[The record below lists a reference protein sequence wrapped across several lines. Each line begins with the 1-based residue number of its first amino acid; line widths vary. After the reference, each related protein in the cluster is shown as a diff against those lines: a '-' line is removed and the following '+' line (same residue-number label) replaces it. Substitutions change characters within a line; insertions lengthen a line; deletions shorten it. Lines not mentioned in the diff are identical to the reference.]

1 MKKNVL
7 FIVIVLVASILAS
20 SCKKEVS
27 NTTGWNYGDPNF
39 GGFENHPGY
48 EQETGPGL
56 VFIEGGSFAMGRVEQ
71 DVMYDW
77 NNIPRRVTVSSFYM
91 DETEIRNVDYNEYLY
106 WLSYVY
112 SSDYRFLYREALPD
126 TLVWRERLAFNEP
139 MVELYL
145 RHPAYEEYPV
155 VGVSWV
161 QASKYCDWR
170 TDRVNELILRSE
182 GIVDKYLAPQDQAK
196 HFNLDA
202 YLIYAENLDLPIDET
217 GKGPDGKVQNLY
229 VDPAVLKA
237 GRKGGRVNTGDDRR
251 WVRMEDGI
259 FLPRYRLPTEA
270 EWEFAALAHIGN
282 HYKERIY
289 ERRLYPWNGHY
300 IRNDSR
306 GVERGLMMAN
316 SMRGRGD
323 NMGVAGALNDKAD
336 ISAPVRSYWPNE
348 YGLYC
353 MAGNVNEW
361 VMDVYR
367 DLTFEDMAEFRP
379 FRGNVYTDYQV
390 IIDPRSGDVELT
402 PEAENYFDYSGK
414 ILRKP
419 VRDEACFSRENYT
432 TADNRNYLDGDLESL
447 IPQMGTSEDYWTKDE
462 RFQETVSNQTKVYD
476 PVSEELTAENVG
488 LIYPGA
494 TLMSGGNEVLLPNGI
509 KVDLVNKTY
518 ILPTGHEKTADG
530 IIMMPDGSTVLPGGE
545 LQLADGSIIYPD
557 QFFRK
562 RTKDM
567 YQEGEWGEF
576 GEWGYG
582 QFDPRNPK
590 INKGNS
596 NQLNKA
602 MSSLVSDRSRVFK
615 GGSWKD
621 RAYWMVPGTRRFLDE
636 KMGRADLGFRC
647 AMDRVGGPIQST
659 K

>member
-1 MKKNVL
+1 MKKNTL
-7 FIVIVLVASILAS
+7 FMLIVLTGVILVS
-20 SCKKEVS
+20 SCKREVS
-27 NTTGWNYGDPNF
+27 NTTGLNYGYPNF
-39 GGFENHPGY
+39 GGFQNHPGY

-91 DETEIRNVDYNEYLY
+91 DETEIRNIDYNEYLY

-112 SSDYRFLYREALPD
+112 ASDYRFLYRQALPD
-126 TLVWRERLAFNEP
+126 TLVWRQRLAYNEP

-161 QASKYCDWR
+161 QATKYCEWR
-170 TDRVNELILRSE
+170 TDRVNEIILVRE
-182 GIVDKYLAPQDQAK
+182 GVIDRYIAPQDQAK
-196 HFNLDA
+196 QFNLDA
-202 YLIYAENLDLPIDET
+202 YLIYAENLDLSIDET

-237 GRKGGRVNTGDDRR
+237 GRKGGNVNTGEDRR

-306 GVERGLMMAN
+306 GEERGLMMAN

-336 ISAPVRSYWPNE
+336 IAAPVRSYWPNE

-367 DLTFEDMAEFRP
+367 DLTFEDMEEFRP
-379 FRGNVYTDYQV
+379 FRGNVYTDYQL
-390 IIDPRSGDVELT
+390 IIDPRTGDVELT

-414 ILRKP
+414 ILKKP

-432 TADNRNYLDGDLESL
+432 TSDNRNFLDGDLESL
-447 IPQMGTSEDYWTKDE
+447 IPRGPAEDYWVKDDKFVTE
-462 RFQETVSNQTKVYD
+462 SNATRIND
-476 PVSEELTAENVG
+476 PVDPGITAQNVG
-488 LIYPGA
+488 EIYPGA
-494 TLMSGGNEVLLPNGI
+494 TLLSGGNEILLPNGI
-509 KVDLVNKTY
+509 KVDLQNMTY
-518 ILPTGHEKTADG
+518 ILPTGHEKTANG
-530 IIMMPDGSTVLPGGE
+530 TIMMPDGSVVMPDGA

-557 QFFRK
+557 QFFK
-562 RTKDM
+562 NRTSDM
-567 YQEGEWGEF
+567 YKSGEWGDF
-576 GEWGYG
+576 GEWGSG
-582 QFDPRNPK
+582 QYNQANPK
-590 INKGNS
+590 TNKGNGAR
-596 NQLNKA
+596 NEK
-602 MSSLVSDRSRVFK
+602 MSSLVTDRARVFK

-636 KMGRADLGFRC
+636 KMARADLGFRC
-647 AMDRVGGPIQST
+647 AMDRVGST
-659 K
+659 VLPK

>member
-1 MKKNVL
+1 MG
-7 FIVIVLVASILAS
+7 VILVS

-27 NTTGWNYGDPNF
+27 NTTGWNYNDPNF
-39 GGFENHPGY
+39 GGFQNHPGY

-71 DVMYDW
+71 DVLYDW
-77 NNIPRRVTVSSFYM
+77 NNMPRRVTVSSFYM
-91 DETEIRNVDYNEYLY
+91 DETEVRNLDYLEYLY

-112 SSDYRFLYREALPD
+112 SSDYRFLYRQALPD
-126 TLVWRERLAFNEP
+126 TLVWRERLSYNEP

-161 QASKYCDWR
+161 QATKYCEWR
-170 TDRVNELILRSE
+170 TDRVNEVILLRE
-182 GIVDKYLAPQDQAK
+182 GIIDKYIAPQDQAK
-196 HFNLDA
+196 QFNLEA
-202 YLIYAENLDLPIDET
+202 YLIYAENLDLSIDET

-229 VDPAVLKA
+229 VDPATLKA
-237 GRKGGRVNTGDDRR
+237 GKKGGNVNTGEDRR

-282 HYKERIY
+282 QYKERIY

-306 GVERGLMMAN
+306 GEERGLMMAN

-336 ISAPVRSYWPNE
+336 ISGPVRSYWPNE

-367 DLTFEDMAEFRP
+367 DLTFEDMEEFRP
-379 FRGNVYTDYQV
+379 FRGNAYTDYQL

-419 VRDEACFSRENYT
+419 VRDESCFSRENYT
-432 TADNRNYLDGDLESL
+432 TSDNKNYLDGDLESL
-447 IPQMGTSEDYWTKDE
+447 IPNGNAENYWNKTEQFATSSTEIRVK
-462 RFQETVSNQTKVYD
+462 D
-476 PVSEELTAENVG
+476 PVDSLITIDNVG
-488 LIYPGA
+488 DIYPGA
-494 TLMSGGNEVLLPNGI
+494 TLMSGGNEILLPNGI
-509 KVDLVNKTY
+509 KVDLQNMTY
-518 ILPTGHEKTADG
+518 VLPTGHEKNADG
-530 IIMMPDGSTVLPGGE
+530 NIVMPDGSMVLPGGK

-557 QFFRK
+557 QFFK
-562 RTKDM
+562 KKTKEM
-567 YQEGEWGEF
+567 YKEGNWGEYGEWGA
-576 GEWGYG
+576 GDYN
-582 QFDPRNPK
+582 PSNPK
-590 INKGNS
+590 LNKGDGTT
-596 NQLNKA
+596 NQTI
-602 MSSLVSDRSRVFK
+602 STLVTDRSRVFK

-636 KMGRADLGFRC
+636 KMARSDLGFRC
-647 AMDRVGGPIQST
+647 AMDRVGSPMLP

>member
-1 MKKNVL
+1 MKKNTLFVL
-7 FIVIVLVASILAS
+7 IILVGVVLIS
-20 SCKKEVS
+20 SCKKETS
-27 NTTGWNYGDPNF
+27 STTGWNYNDPNF
-39 GGFENHPGY
+39 GGFQNHPGY

-56 VFIEGGSFAMGRVEQ
+56 VFVEGGSFAMGRVEQ

-91 DETEIRNVDYNEYLY
+91 DETEVRNIDYNEYLY

-145 RHPAYEEYPV
+145 RHPAYEQYPV

-161 QASKYCDWR
+161 KATKYCEWR
-170 TDRVNELILRSE
+170 TDRVNELILLRE
-182 GIVDKYLAPQDQAK
+182 GVIDKYVAPQDQAK
-196 HFNLDA
+196 QFNTDA
-202 YLIYAENLDLPIDET
+202 YLVYAENLDLSIDET

-229 VDPAVLKA
+229 VDPATLKA
-237 GRKGGRVNTGDDRR
+237 GRKGGNVNTGEDRR
-251 WVRMEDGI
+251 WVKMEDGI

-282 HYKERIY
+282 HYRERIY

-300 IRNDSR
+300 IRNDVR
-306 GVERGLMMAN
+306 GEERGMMMAN

-323 NMGVAGALNDKAD
+323 NMGVSGALNDKAD
-336 ISAPVRSYWPNE
+336 ISAPVKSYWPNE

-367 DLTFEDMAEFRP
+367 DLTFEDMDEFRP
-379 FRGNVYTDYQV
+379 FRGNVYTDYEV
-390 IIDPRSGDVELT
+390 ITDPRSGDIELT

-419 VRDEACFSRENYT
+419 VRDEECYSRENYT
-432 TADNRNYLDGDLESL
+432 TSDNRNYLDGDLESL
-447 IPQMGTSEDYWTKDE
+447 IPNGNAEEYWVKGD
-462 RFQETVSNQTKVYD
+462 RFQVESDAIKVND
-476 PVSEELTAENVG
+476 PIDGALTPENVG
-488 LIYPGA
+488 DIYPGA
-494 TLMSGGNEVLLPNGI
+494 TLMSGGNEILLPNGV
-509 KVDLVNKTY
+509 KVDLQNMTY
-518 ILPTGHEKTADG
+518 ILPTGHEKTSDG
-530 IIMMPDGSTVLPGGE
+530 NIMMPDGSMILEGGK

-557 QFFRK
+557 QFFTRK
-562 RTKDM
+562 TPEM
-567 YQEGEWGEF
+567 YKEGNWGEYGEWGF
-576 GEWGYG
+576 G
-582 QFDPRNPK
+582 QFNPANPK
-590 INKGNS
+590 INKGDGATG
-596 NQLNKA
+596 NQ
-602 MSSLVSDRSRVFK
+602 MTSLVSDRSRVFK

-636 KMGRADLGFRC
+636 KLARADLGFRC
-647 AMDRVGGPIQST
+647 AMDRVGSPT
-659 K
+659 LPKK

>member
-1 MKKNVL
+1 MKKNTL
-7 FIVIVLVASILAS
+7 FMLIVLAGIILVS
-20 SCKKEVS
+20 SCKREVS
-27 NTTGWNYGDPNF
+27 STTGWNYGDPNF
-39 GGFENHPGY
+39 GGFQNHPGY

-56 VFIEGGSFAMGRVEQ
+56 VFIEGGSFSMGRVEQ

-91 DETEIRNVDYNEYLY
+91 DETEIRNIDYNEYLY

-112 SSDYRFLYREALPD
+112 ASDYRFLYRQALPD
-126 TLVWRERLAFNEP
+126 TLVWRQRLAYNEP

-161 QASKYCDWR
+161 QATKYCEWR
-170 TDRVNELILRSE
+170 TDRVNELILVRE
-182 GIVDKYLAPQDQAK
+182 GVIDRYVAPQDQAK
-196 HFNLDA
+196 QFNLDA
-202 YLIYAENLDLPIDET
+202 YLIYAENLDLSIDET

-237 GRKGGRVNTGDDRR
+237 GRKGGNVANTGADRR

-259 FLPRYRLPTEA
+259 FLPRYRLLTEA

-306 GVERGLMMAN
+306 GEERGLMMAN

-336 ISAPVRSYWPNE
+336 IAAPVRSYWPNE

-367 DLTFEDMAEFRP
+367 DLTYEDMEEFRP
-379 FRGNVYTDYQV
+379 FRGNVYTDYQL
-390 IIDPRSGDVELT
+390 IIDPRTGDVELT

-414 ILRKP
+414 ILKKP
-419 VRDEACFSRENYT
+419 VRDESCFSRENYT

-447 IPQMGTSEDYWTKDE
+447 IARGPAEDYWVKDE
-462 RFQETVSNQTKVYD
+462 RFETESNATKVND
-476 PVSEELTAENVG
+476 PIDPSVTAQNVAE
-488 LIYPGA
+488 IYPGS
-494 TLMSGGNEVLLPNGI
+494 TLLSGGNEILLPNGI
-509 KVDLVNKTY
+509 KVDLQNMTY
-518 ILPTGHEKTADG
+518 ILPTGHEKTANG
-530 IIMMPDGSTVLPGGE
+530 TIMMPDGSVIMPDGS

-557 QFFRK
+557 LFFK
-562 RTKDM
+562 NRTPDM
-567 YQEGEWGEF
+567 YKSGEWGEY
-576 GEWGYG
+576 GEWGSG
-582 QFDPRNPK
+582 QYSPANPK
-590 INKGNS
+590 INKGNGQR
-596 NQLNKA
+596 NEK
-602 MSSLVSDRSRVFK
+602 MSSLVTDRARVFK

-636 KMGRADLGFRC
+636 KMARADIGFRC
-647 AMDRVGGPIQST
+647 AMDRVGST
-659 K
+659 VLPE

>member
-1 MKKNVL
+1 MKKNTL
-7 FIVIVLVASILAS
+7 FILIVLAGAAILVS

-27 NTTGWNYGDPNF
+27 STTGWNYNDPNF
-39 GGFENHPGY
+39 GGFQNHPGY

-91 DETEIRNVDYNEYLY
+91 DETEVRNLDYREYLY

-126 TLVWRERLAFNEP
+126 TLVWRERLAYNEP

-145 RHPAYEEYPV
+145 RHPAYEQYPV

-161 QASKYCDWR
+161 QATKYCEWR
-170 TDRVNELILRSE
+170 TDRVNELILLRE
-182 GIVDKYLAPQDQAK
+182 GIIDKYIAPQDQAK
-196 HFNLDA
+196 HFNTDA
-202 YLIYAENLDLPIDET
+202 YLIYAENLDLAVDET

-229 VDPAVLKA
+229 VDPATLQA
-237 GRKGGRVNTGDDRR
+237 GRKGGAVNTGEDRR

-282 HYKERIY
+282 HYRERIY

-306 GVERGLMMAN
+306 GEERGLMMAN

-336 ISAPVRSYWPNE
+336 IAAPVKSYWPNE

-367 DLTFEDMAEFRP
+367 DLTFEDMEEFRP
-379 FRGNVYTDYQV
+379 FRGNIYTDYEV
-390 IIDPRSGDVELT
+390 IIDPRSGDIELT

-419 VRDEACFSRENYT
+419 VRDEECYSREKYT
-432 TADNRNYLDGDLESL
+432 TSDNRNYLDGDLESL
-447 IPQMGTSEDYWTKDE
+447 IPNGNAEEYWVKGDRYEFESDE
-462 RFQETVSNQTKVYD
+462 IKVND
-476 PVSEELTAENVG
+476 PVAEGLTAENVG
-488 LIYPGA
+488 DIYPGA
-494 TLMSGGNEVLLPNGI
+494 TLMSGGNEILLPNGI
-509 KVDLVNKTY
+509 KVDLQNMTY

-530 IIMMPDGSTVLPGGE
+530 NILMPDGSMVLPDGK

-557 QFFRK
+557 QFFK
-562 RTKDM
+562 KSTPGM
-567 YQEGEWGEF
+567 YQEGNWGEY
-576 GEWGYG
+576 GEWGFG
-582 QFDPRNPK
+582 QFDPSNPK
-590 INKGNS
+590 INKGDGITGE
-596 NQLNKA
+596 Q
-602 MSSLVSDRSRVFK
+602 MTTLVSDRSRVFK

-636 KMGRADLGFRC
+636 KLARADLGFRC
-647 AMDRVGGPIQST
+647 AMDRVGSPIIED
-659 K
+659 

>member
-1 MKKNVL
+1 MKKNTLFVL
-7 FIVIVLVASILAS
+7 IVLAGAILVS

-27 NTTGWNYGDPNF
+27 STTGWNYNDPNF
-39 GGFENHPGY
+39 GGFQNHPGY

-77 NNIPRRVTVSSFYM
+77 NNLPRRVTVSSFYM
-91 DETEIRNVDYNEYLY
+91 DETEVRNLDYREYLY

-126 TLVWRERLAFNEP
+126 TLVWRERLAYNEP

-145 RHPAYEEYPV
+145 RHPAYEQYPV

-161 QASKYCDWR
+161 QATKYCEWR
-170 TDRVNELILRSE
+170 TDRVNELILLRE
-182 GIVDKYLAPQDQAK
+182 GIIDKYVAPQDQAK
-196 HFNLDA
+196 QFNTDA
-202 YLIYAENLDLPIDET
+202 YLIYAENLDLSIDET

-229 VDPAVLKA
+229 VDPATLKA
-237 GRKGGRVNTGDDRR
+237 GRKGGNVNTGEDRR

-282 HYKERIY
+282 HYRERIY

-306 GVERGLMMAN
+306 GEERGLMMAN

-336 ISAPVRSYWPNE
+336 IAGPVKSYWPNE

-367 DLTFEDMAEFRP
+367 DLTFEDMEEFRP
-379 FRGNVYTDYQV
+379 FRGNVYTDYEL

-419 VRDEACFSRENYT
+419 VRDEECYSRENYT
-432 TADNRNYLDGDLESL
+432 TSDNRNFLDGDLESL
-447 IPQMGTSEDYWTKDE
+447 IPNGNAEEYWVKGD
-462 RFQETVSNQTKVYD
+462 RFQVESDAIKIND
-476 PVSEELTAENVG
+476 PIDGALTPENVG
-488 LIYPGA
+488 DIYPGA
-494 TLMSGGNEVLLPNGI
+494 TLMSGGNEVLLPNGV
-509 KVDLVNKTY
+509 KVDLQNMTY
-518 ILPTGHEKTADG
+518 ILPTGHEKNADG
-530 IIMMPDGSTVLPGGE
+530 NIMMPDGSMILEGGK

-557 QFFRK
+557 QFFTRK
-562 RTKDM
+562 TPQM
-567 YQEGEWGEF
+567 YKEGNWVEYGEWGF
-576 GEWGYG
+576 G
-582 QFDPRNPK
+582 QFDPSNPK
-590 INKGNS
+590 LNKGDGS
-596 NQLNKA
+596 TGNQ
-602 MSSLVSDRSRVFK
+602 MTTLVSDRSRVFK

-636 KMGRADLGFRC
+636 KLARADLGFRC
-647 AMDRVGGPIQST
+647 AMDRVGSPSLPE
-659 K
+659 

>member
-1 MKKNVL
+1 MKTNTL
-7 FIVIVLVASILAS
+7 FILIILATSILVS

-27 NTTGWNYGDPNF
+27 NTTGWNYRDPNF

-71 DVMYDW
+71 DVMFDW

-91 DETEIRNVDYNEYLY
+91 DETEIRNLDYREYLY

-112 SSDYRFLYREALPD
+112 ESDYRFLYREALPD
-126 TLVWRERLAFNEP
+126 TLVWRERLAYNEP

-155 VGVSWV
+155 VGVSWQ

-170 TDRVNELILRSE
+170 TDRVNELILRRE
-182 GIVDKYLAPQDQAK
+182 GIIDKYLAPQDQAK

-202 YLIYAENLDLPIDET
+202 YLIYAENLDLSIDET
-217 GKGPDGKVQNLY
+217 GRGPDGKVQNLY

-237 GRKGGRVNTGDDRR
+237 GKKGGKVNTGDDRR
-251 WVRMEDGI
+251 WVRMDDGI

-300 IRNDSR
+300 IRNDTR

-336 ISAPVRSYWPNE
+336 ITAPVRSYWPNE

-367 DLTFEDMAEFRP
+367 DLTFEDMEEFRP
-379 FRGNVYTDYQV
+379 FRGNLYTDYQLL
-390 IIDPRSGDVELT
+390 IDPRSGDIELT
-402 PEAENYFDYSGK
+402 PEAENYFDYTGK

-432 TADNRNYLDGDLESL
+432 TADNKNYLDGDLESL

-462 RFQETVSNQTKVYD
+462 RFQDIVSNETKIHD
-476 PVSEELTAENVG
+476 PVSEELTKENVG
-488 LIYPGA
+488 QIYPGA

-518 ILPTGHEKTADG
+518 ILPTGHEKTGDG
-530 IIMMPDGSTVLPGGE
+530 TIMMPDGSTILPDGQ

-567 YQEGEWGEF
+567 YQEGEWGEY

-582 QFDPRNPK
+582 QFDPANPK

-596 NQLNKA
+596 PQLNKA

-621 RAYWMVPGTRRFLDE
+621 RAYWLVPGTRRFLDE

-647 AMDRVGGPIQST
+647 AMDRVGSPIQS
-659 K
+659 KK

>member
-1 MKKNVL
+1 MKKNTLFVL
-7 FIVIVLVASILAS
+7 IVLAGAVLVS

-27 NTTGWNYGDPNF
+27 STTGWNYNDPNF
-39 GGFENHPGY
+39 GGFQNHPGY

-56 VFIEGGSFAMGRVEQ
+56 VFIEGGSFSMGRVEQ

-91 DETEIRNVDYNEYLY
+91 DETEVRNIDYNEYLY

-126 TLVWRERLAFNEP
+126 TLVWRERMAFNEP

-145 RHPAYEEYPV
+145 RHPAYEQYPV

-161 QASKYCDWR
+161 QATKYCEWR
-170 TDRVNELILRSE
+170 TDRVNELILLRE
-182 GIVDKYLAPQDQAK
+182 GIIDKYIAPQDQAK
-196 HFNLDA
+196 HFNTDA
-202 YLIYAENLDLPIDET
+202 YMIYAENLDLAVDET
-217 GKGPDGKVQNLY
+217 GEGPDGKVQNLY
-229 VDPAVLKA
+229 VDPATLKA
-237 GRKGGRVNTGDDRR
+237 GRKGNNVNTGEDRR
-251 WVRMEDGI
+251 WVNMSDGI

-306 GVERGLMMAN
+306 GEERGLMMAN

-323 NMGVAGALNDKAD
+323 NMGVSGALNDKAD
-336 ISAPVRSYWPNE
+336 ISAPVKSYWPNE

-367 DLTFEDMAEFRP
+367 DLTFEDMEEFRP
-379 FRGNVYTDYQV
+379 FRGNVYTDYEV

-419 VRDEACFSRENYT
+419 VRDEECYSRENYT

-447 IPQMGTSEDYWTKDE
+447 IPNGNSEEYWVKGDRYQTE
-462 RFQETVSNQTKVYD
+462 SNEITVDN
-476 PVSEELTAENVG
+476 PVSPELTAENVG
-488 LIYPGA
+488 NIYPGA
-494 TLMSGGNEVLLPNGI
+494 TLMSGGSEILLPNGV
-509 KVDLVNKTY
+509 KVDLQNMTY
-518 ILPTGHEKTADG
+518 ILPSGHEKTAEG
-530 IIMMPDGSTVLPGGE
+530 NILLPDGSMVLAGGK

-557 QFFRK
+557 QFFIK
-562 RTKDM
+562 NTKTM
-567 YQEGEWGEF
+567 YQEGNWGEF
-576 GEWGYG
+576 GEWGFG
-582 QFDPRNPK
+582 QFDASNPK
-590 INKGNS
+590 LNKGDGAAGK
-596 NQLNKA
+596 Q
-602 MSSLVSDRSRVFK
+602 MTTLVSDRSRVFK

-636 KMGRADLGFRC
+636 KLARADLGFRC
-647 AMDRVGGPIQST
+647 AMDRVGSPT
-659 K
+659 LPE

>member
-1 MKKNVL
+1 MKKNTLFVL
-7 FIVIVLVASILAS
+7 IILVSAVLVS

-27 NTTGWNYGDPNF
+27 STTGWNYNDPNF
-39 GGFENHPGY
+39 GGFQNHPGY

-56 VFIEGGSFAMGRVEQ
+56 VFIQGGSFAMGRVEQ

-77 NNIPRRVTVSSFYM
+77 NNMPRRVTVSSFYM
-91 DETEIRNVDYNEYLY
+91 DETEVRNIDYNEYLY

-112 SSDYRFLYREALPD
+112 ASDYRFLYREALPD

-145 RHPAYEEYPV
+145 RHPAYEQYPV

-161 QASKYCDWR
+161 QATKYCEWR
-170 TDRVNELILRSE
+170 TDRVNELILLRE
-182 GIVDKYLAPQDQAK
+182 GIIDKYVAPQDQAK
-196 HFNLDA
+196 QFNTDA
-202 YLIYAENLDLPIDET
+202 YLIYAENLDLSIDET
-217 GKGPDGKVQNLY
+217 GKGPDGKVHNLY
-229 VDPAVLKA
+229 VDPATLKA
-237 GRKGGRVNTGDDRR
+237 GRKGGNVNTGEDRR
-251 WVRMEDGI
+251 WVRSEDGI

-306 GVERGLMMAN
+306 GEERGMMMAN

-336 ISAPVRSYWPNE
+336 ISGPVKSYWPNE

-367 DLTFEDMAEFRP
+367 DLTFEDMNEFRP
-379 FRGNVYTDYQV
+379 FRGNIYTDYQV
-390 IIDPRSGDVELT
+390 ITDPRSGDIELT

-419 VRDEACFSRENYT
+419 VRDEACYSRENYT
-432 TADNRNYLDGDLESL
+432 TSDNRNYLDGDLESL
-447 IPQMGTSEDYWTKDE
+447 IPNGNAEEYWVKGDRYQVE
-462 RFQETVSNQTKVYD
+462 SDAIKVND
-476 PVSEELTAENVG
+476 PIAEGLTAENVG
-488 LIYPGA
+488 DIYPGA
-494 TLMSGGNEVLLPNGI
+494 TLMSGGNEILLPNGV
-509 KVDLVNKTY
+509 KVDLQNMTY
-518 ILPTGHEKTADG
+518 ILPTGHEKSTDG
-530 IIMMPDGSTVLPGGE
+530 NIMMPDGSMILEGGK

-557 QFFRK
+557 QFFTRK
-562 RTKDM
+562 TPDM
-567 YQEGEWGEF
+567 YKDGNWGDYGEWGF
-576 GEWGYG
+576 GQYNAS
-582 QFDPRNPK
+582 NPK
-590 INKGNS
+590 INKGDGAGG
-596 NQLNKA
+596 NQ

-636 KMGRADLGFRC
+636 KLARADLGFRC
-647 AMDRVGGPIQST
+647 AMDRVGSPT
-659 K
+659 LPK

>member
-1 MKKNVL
+1 MKKNTLFVL
-7 FIVIVLVASILAS
+7 IVLAGSILVS

-27 NTTGWNYGDPNF
+27 STTGWNYNDPNF
-39 GGFENHPGY
+39 GGFQNHPGF

-56 VFIEGGSFAMGRVEQ
+56 VFIEGGSFSMGRVEQ

-91 DETEIRNVDYNEYLY
+91 DETEVRNIDYNEYLY

-126 TLVWRERLAFNEP
+126 TLVWRERLAYNEP

-145 RHPAYEEYPV
+145 RHPAYEQYPV

-161 QASKYCDWR
+161 QATKYCEWR
-170 TDRVNELILRSE
+170 TDRVNELILLRE
-182 GIVDKYLAPQDQAK
+182 GIIDKYIAPQDQAK
-196 HFNLDA
+196 QFNTDA
-202 YLIYAENLDLPIDET
+202 YLIYAENLDLSIDET

-229 VDPAVLKA
+229 VDPATLKA
-237 GRKGGRVNTGDDRR
+237 GRKGGNVNTGEDRR
-251 WVRMEDGI
+251 WVKMEDGY

-306 GVERGLMMAN
+306 GEERGLMMAN

-323 NMGVAGALNDKAD
+323 AMGVSGALNDKAD
-336 ISAPVRSYWPNE
+336 ISAPVKSYWPNE

-367 DLTFEDMAEFRP
+367 DLTFEDMQEFRP
-379 FRGNVYTDYQV
+379 FRGNVYTDYEI

-419 VRDEACFSRENYT
+419 VRDEECYSRENYT
-432 TADNRNYLDGDLESL
+432 TSDNRNYLDGDLESL
-447 IPQMGTSEDYWTKDE
+447 IPTGNAEEYWVKGDRYQTE
-462 RFQETVSNQTKVYD
+462 SNEIRVND
-476 PVSEELTAENVG
+476 PVNSELTAENVG
-488 LIYPGA
+488 SIYPGA
-494 TLMSGGNEVLLPNGI
+494 TLMSGGNEILLPNGI
-509 KVDLVNKTY
+509 KVDLQNMTY
-518 ILPTGHEKTADG
+518 ILPTGHEKSADG
-530 IIMMPDGSTVLPGGE
+530 NILMPDGSMVLAGGK

-557 QFFRK
+557 QFFVK
-562 RTKDM
+562 NTKSM
-567 YQEGEWGEF
+567 YQEGNWGEY
-576 GEWGYG
+576 GEWGFG
-582 QFDPRNPK
+582 QFDESNPK
-590 INKGNS
+590 LNKGDGATGK
-596 NQLNKA
+596 Q
-602 MSSLVSDRSRVFK
+602 MTTLVSDRSRVFK

-636 KMGRADLGFRC
+636 KLARADLGFRC
-647 AMDRVGGPIQST
+647 AMDRVGSPT
-659 K
+659 LAE

>member
-1 MKKNVL
+1 MKKNTLFVL
-7 FIVIVLVASILAS
+7 IVLAGAVLVS
-20 SCKKEVS
+20 SCKREVS
-27 NTTGWNYGDPNF
+27 STTGWNYNDPNF
-39 GGFENHPGY
+39 GGFQNHPEY

-56 VFIEGGSFAMGRVEQ
+56 VFIEGGSFSMGRVEQ

-91 DETEIRNVDYNEYLY
+91 DETEVRNIDYREYLY

-112 SSDYRFLYREALPD
+112 ASDYRFLYREALPD
-126 TLVWRERLAFNEP
+126 TLVWRERLAYNEP

-145 RHPAYEEYPV
+145 RHPAYEQYPV

-161 QASKYCDWR
+161 QATKYCEWR
-170 TDRVNELILRSE
+170 TDRVNELILLSH
-182 GIVDKYLAPQDQAK
+182 GVIDKYIAPQDQAK
-196 HFNLDA
+196 QFNTDA
-202 YLIYAENLDLPIDET
+202 YLIYAENLDLAVDET
-217 GKGPDGKVQNLY
+217 GKGPDGKVSNLY
-229 VDPAVLKA
+229 IDPATLKA
-237 GRKGGRVNTGDDRR
+237 GRKGGNVNTGEDRR

-300 IRNDSR
+300 IRNDTR
-306 GVERGLMMAN
+306 GEERGLMMAN

-336 ISAPVRSYWPNE
+336 ISGPVKSYWPNE

-379 FRGNVYTDYQV
+379 FRGNIYTDYEL
-390 IIDPRSGDVELT
+390 IIDPRSGDIELT

-419 VRDEACFSRENYT
+419 IRDEECFSRENYT
-432 TADNRNYLDGDLESL
+432 TADNKNFLDGDLESL
-447 IPQMGTSEDYWTKDE
+447 IPTG
-462 RFQETVSNQTKVYD
+462 N
-476 PVSEELTAENVG
+476 SEEYWVKEDRYQVESDEIKVNDPIDQALTADNVG
-488 LIYPGA
+488 DIYPGA
-494 TLMSGGNEVLLPNGI
+494 TLMSGGNEILLPNGI
-509 KVDLVNKTY
+509 KVDLQNMTY
-518 ILPTGHEKTADG
+518 ILPTGHEKTSDG
-530 IIMMPDGSTVLPGGE
+530 NILMPDGSMVLPGGK

-557 QFFRK
+557 QFFTRQ
-562 RTKDM
+562 TPEM
-567 YQEGEWGEF
+567 YKEGNWGDYGEWGF
-576 GEWGYG
+576 G
-582 QFDPRNPK
+582 QFDPSNPK
-590 INKGNS
+590 INKGDGIGGK
-596 NQLNKA
+596 Q
-602 MSSLVSDRSRVFK
+602 MTTLVSDRSRVFK

-636 KMGRADLGFRC
+636 KLARADLGFRC
-647 AMDRVGGPIQST
+647 AMDRVGSPMIA

>member
-1 MKKNVL
+1 MKKNTLFVL
-7 FIVIVLVASILAS
+7 IVLAGAILVS

-27 NTTGWNYGDPNF
+27 STTGWNYNDPNF

-56 VFIEGGSFAMGRVEQ
+56 VFIEGGSFSMGRVEQ

-91 DETEIRNVDYNEYLY
+91 DETEVRNIDYNEYLY

-126 TLVWRERLAFNEP
+126 TLVWRERLSYNEP

-145 RHPAYEEYPV
+145 RHPAYEQYPV

-161 QASKYCDWR
+161 QATKYCEWR
-170 TDRVNELILRSE
+170 TDRVNELILLRE
-182 GIVDKYLAPQDQAK
+182 GIIDKYIAPQDQAK
-196 HFNLDA
+196 HFNTDA
-202 YLIYAENLDLPIDET
+202 YLIYAENLDLAVDET
-217 GKGPDGKVQNLY
+217 GNGPDGKVQNLY
-229 VDPAVLKA
+229 VDPATLKA
-237 GRKGGRVNTGDDRR
+237 GRKGGNVNTGEDRR
-251 WVRMEDGI
+251 WVNMRDGI

-282 HYKERIY
+282 HYRERIY

-306 GVERGLMMAN
+306 GEERGLMMAN

-336 ISAPVRSYWPNE
+336 ISAPVKSYWPNE

-367 DLTFEDMAEFRP
+367 DLTFEDMEEFRP
-379 FRGNVYTDYQV
+379 FRGNVYTDYEV
-390 IIDPRSGDVELT
+390 IIDPRSGDIELT

-419 VRDEACFSRENYT
+419 VRDEECYSRENYT
-432 TADNRNYLDGDLESL
+432 TSDNRNYLDGDLESL
-447 IPQMGTSEDYWTKDE
+447 IPNGNAEGYWVKGD
-462 RFQETVSNQTKVYD
+462 RFQTESNEIKVND
-476 PVSEELTAENVG
+476 PIDASLTAENVG
-488 LIYPGA
+488 DIYPGA
-494 TLMSGGNEVLLPNGI
+494 TLMSGGNEILLPNGI
-509 KVDLVNKTY
+509 KVDLQNMTY
-518 ILPTGHEKTADG
+518 ILPTGHEKSADG
-530 IIMMPDGSTVLPGGE
+530 NILMPDGSMILPGGK

-557 QFFRK
+557 QFFVNN
-562 RTKDM
+562 TPDM
-567 YQEGEWGEF
+567 YKEGNWGDYGEWGF
-576 GEWGYG
+576 G
-582 QFDPRNPK
+582 QFDPANPK
-590 INKGNS
+590 VNKGDGANG
-596 NQLNKA
+596 KE

-621 RAYWMVPGTRRFLDE
+621 RAYWMVPGTRRYLDE
-636 KMGRADLGFRC
+636 KLARSDLGFRC
-647 AMDRVGGPIQST
+647 AMDRVGSPVQSQ
-659 K
+659 

>member
-1 MKKNVL
+1 MKTNTL
-7 FIVIVLVASILAS
+7 FILIILATSILVS

-27 NTTGWNYGDPNF
+27 NTTGWNYRDPNF

-71 DVMYDW
+71 DVMFDW

-91 DETEIRNVDYNEYLY
+91 DETEIRNLDYREYLY

-112 SSDYRFLYREALPD
+112 ESDYRFLYREALPD
-126 TLVWRERLAFNEP
+126 TLVWRERLAYNEP

-155 VGVSWV
+155 VGVSWQ

-170 TDRVNELILRSE
+170 TDRVNELILRRE
-182 GIVDKYLAPQDQAK
+182 GIIDKYLAPQDQAK

-202 YLIYAENLDLPIDET
+202 YLIYAENLDLSIDET
-217 GKGPDGKVQNLY
+217 GRGPDGKVQNLY

-237 GRKGGRVNTGDDRR
+237 GKKGGKVNTGDDRR
-251 WVRMEDGI
+251 WVRKDDGI

-300 IRNDSR
+300 IRNDTR

-336 ISAPVRSYWPNE
+336 ITAPVRSYWPNE

-367 DLTFEDMAEFRP
+367 DLTFEDMEEFRP
-379 FRGNVYTDYQV
+379 FRGNLYTDYQLL
-390 IIDPRSGDVELT
+390 IDPRSGDIELT
-402 PEAENYFDYSGK
+402 PEAENYFDYTGK

-432 TADNRNYLDGDLESL
+432 TADNKNYLDGDLESL

-462 RFQETVSNQTKVYD
+462 RFQDIVSNETKIHD
-476 PVSEELTAENVG
+476 PVSEELTKENVG
-488 LIYPGA
+488 QIYPGA

-518 ILPTGHEKTADG
+518 ILPTGHEKTGDG
-530 IIMMPDGSTVLPGGE
+530 TIMMPDGSTILPDGQ

-567 YQEGEWGEF
+567 YQEGEWGEY

-582 QFDPRNPK
+582 QFDPANPK

-596 NQLNKA
+596 PQLNKA

-621 RAYWMVPGTRRFLDE
+621 RAYWMVPGTRRYLDE

-647 AMDRVGGPIQST
+647 AMDRVGGPMKS

>member
-1 MKKNVL
+1 MKKNTLFVL
-7 FIVIVLVASILAS
+7 TILAGIVLIS
-20 SCKKEVS
+20 SCKKETS
-27 NTTGWNYGDPNF
+27 STTGWNYNDPNF
-39 GGFENHPGY
+39 GGFQNHPGY

-56 VFIEGGSFAMGRVEQ
+56 VFVEGGSFAMGRVEQ

-91 DETEIRNVDYNEYLY
+91 DETEVRNIDYNEYLY

-145 RHPAYEEYPV
+145 RHPAYEQYPV

-161 QASKYCDWR
+161 QATKYCEWR
-170 TDRVNELILRSE
+170 TDRVNELILLRE
-182 GIVDKYLAPQDQAK
+182 GIIDKYVAPQDQAK
-196 HFNLDA
+196 QFNTDA
-202 YLIYAENLDLPIDET
+202 YLIYAENLDLSIDET
-217 GKGPDGKVQNLY
+217 GKGPDGKIQNLY
-229 VDPAVLKA
+229 VDPATLKA
-237 GRKGGRVNTGDDRR
+237 GRKGGNVNTGEDRR
-251 WVRMEDGI
+251 WVRMEDGY

-282 HYKERIY
+282 HYRERIY

-300 IRNDSR
+300 IRNDTR
-306 GVERGLMMAN
+306 GEERGMMMAN

-323 NMGVAGALNDKAD
+323 NMGVSGALNDKAD
-336 ISAPVRSYWPNE
+336 ISAPVKSYWPNE

-367 DLTFEDMAEFRP
+367 DLTFEDMNEFRP
-379 FRGNVYTDYQV
+379 FRGNVYTDYEV
-390 IIDPRSGDVELT
+390 ITDPRSGDIELT

-419 VRDEACFSRENYT
+419 VRDEECYSRENYT
-432 TADNRNYLDGDLESL
+432 TSDNRNYLDGDLESL
-447 IPQMGTSEDYWTKDE
+447 IPSGNAEEYWVKGD
-462 RFQETVSNQTKVYD
+462 RFQVESDAIRVND
-476 PVSEELTAENVG
+476 PIDGGLTPENVG
-488 LIYPGA
+488 DIYPGA
-494 TLMSGGNEVLLPNGI
+494 TLMSGGNEILLPNGV
-509 KVDLVNKTY
+509 KVDLQNMTY
-518 ILPTGHEKTADG
+518 ILPTGHEKTSEG
-530 IIMMPDGSTVLPGGE
+530 NIMMPDGSMILEGGQ

-557 QFFRK
+557 QFFTRK
-562 RTKDM
+562 TPEM
-567 YQEGEWGEF
+567 YKEGNWGEF
-576 GEWGYG
+576 GEWGFG
-582 QFDPRNPK
+582 QFDPSNPK
-590 INKGNS
+590 INKGDGAAG
-596 NQLNKA
+596 NQ
-602 MSSLVSDRSRVFK
+602 MTSLVSDRSRVFK

-636 KMGRADLGFRC
+636 KLARADLGFRC
-647 AMDRVGGPIQST
+647 AMDRVGSPT
-659 K
+659 LPK

>member
-1 MKKNVL
+1 MKKNTLFVL
-7 FIVIVLVASILAS
+7 IVLAGAILVS
-20 SCKKEVS
+20 SCKREVS
-27 NTTGWNYGDPNF
+27 STTGWNYNDPNF
-39 GGFENHPGY
+39 GGFQNHPEY

-56 VFIEGGSFAMGRVEQ
+56 VFIEGGSFSMGRVEQ

-91 DETEIRNVDYNEYLY
+91 DETEVRNIDYREYLY

-112 SSDYRFLYREALPD
+112 ASDYRFLYREALPD
-126 TLVWRERLAFNEP
+126 TLVWRERLAYNEP

-145 RHPAYEEYPV
+145 RHPAYEQYPV

-161 QASKYCDWR
+161 QATKYCEWR
-170 TDRVNELILRSE
+170 TDRVNELILLSH
-182 GIVDKYLAPQDQAK
+182 GIIDKYIAPQDQAK
-196 HFNLDA
+196 QFNTDA
-202 YLIYAENLDLPIDET
+202 YLIYAENLDLAVDET
-217 GKGPDGKVQNLY
+217 GKGPDGKLTNLY
-229 VDPAVLKA
+229 VDPATLKA
-237 GRKGGRVNTGDDRR
+237 GRKGGNVNTGEDRR

-300 IRNDSR
+300 IRNDTR
-306 GVERGLMMAN
+306 GEERGLMMAN

-336 ISAPVRSYWPNE
+336 ISGPVKSYWPNE

-379 FRGNVYTDYQV
+379 FRGNIYTDYEL
-390 IIDPRSGDVELT
+390 IIDPRSGDIELT

-419 VRDEACFSRENYT
+419 IRDEECFSRENYT
-432 TADNRNYLDGDLESL
+432 TADNKNFLDGDLESL
-447 IPQMGTSEDYWTKDE
+447 IPTG
-462 RFQETVSNQTKVYD
+462 N
-476 PVSEELTAENVG
+476 SEEYWVKEDRYQVESDEIKVNDPIDQALTADNVG
-488 LIYPGA
+488 DIYPGA
-494 TLMSGGNEVLLPNGI
+494 TLMSGGNEILLPNGI
-509 KVDLVNKTY
+509 KVDLQNMTY
-518 ILPTGHEKTADG
+518 ILPTGHEKTSDG
-530 IIMMPDGSTVLPGGE
+530 NILMPDGSMVLPGGK

-557 QFFRK
+557 QFF
-562 RTKDM
+562 TKQTPEM
-567 YQEGEWGEF
+567 YKEGNWGDYGEWGF
-576 GEWGYG
+576 G
-582 QFDPRNPK
+582 QFDQANPK
-590 INKGNS
+590 INKGDGTGG
-596 NQLNKA
+596 NQ
-602 MSSLVSDRSRVFK
+602 MTTLVSDRSRVFK

-636 KMGRADLGFRC
+636 KLARADLGFRC
-647 AMDRVGGPIQST
+647 AMDRVGSPMIA

>member
-1 MKKNVL
+1 MKTNTL
-7 FIVIVLVASILAS
+7 FILIILATSILVS

-27 NTTGWNYGDPNF
+27 NTTGWNYRDPNF

-71 DVMYDW
+71 DVMFDW

-91 DETEIRNVDYNEYLY
+91 DETEIRNLDYREYLY

-112 SSDYRFLYREALPD
+112 ESDYRFLYREALPD
-126 TLVWRERLAFNEP
+126 TLVWRERLAYNEP

-155 VGVSWV
+155 VGVSWQ

-170 TDRVNELILRSE
+170 TDRVNELILRRE
-182 GIVDKYLAPQDQAK
+182 GIIDKYLAPQDQAK

-202 YLIYAENLDLPIDET
+202 YLIYAENLDLSIDET
-217 GKGPDGKVQNLY
+217 GRGPDGKVQNLY

-237 GRKGGRVNTGDDRR
+237 GKKGGKVNTGDDRR
-251 WVRMEDGI
+251 WVRMDDGI

-300 IRNDSR
+300 IRNDTR

-336 ISAPVRSYWPNE
+336 ITAPVRSYWPNE

-367 DLTFEDMAEFRP
+367 DLTFEDMEEFRP
-379 FRGNVYTDYQV
+379 FRGNLYTDYQLL
-390 IIDPRSGDVELT
+390 IDPRSGDIELT
-402 PEAENYFDYSGK
+402 PEAENYFDYTGK

-432 TADNRNYLDGDLESL
+432 TADNKNYLDGDLESL

-462 RFQETVSNQTKVYD
+462 RFQDIVSNETKIHD
-476 PVSEELTAENVG
+476 PVSEELTKENVG
-488 LIYPGA
+488 QIYPGA

-518 ILPTGHEKTADG
+518 ILPTGHEKTGDG
-530 IIMMPDGSTVLPGGE
+530 TIMMPDGSTILPDGQ

-567 YQEGEWGEF
+567 YQEGEWGEY

-582 QFDPRNPK
+582 QFDPANPK

-596 NQLNKA
+596 PQLNKA

-621 RAYWMVPGTRRFLDE
+621 RAYWMVPGTRRYLDE

-647 AMDRVGGPIQST
+647 AMDRVGGPMKS

>member
-1 MKKNVL
+1 MKKNTLFVL
-7 FIVIVLVASILAS
+7 IVLAGAVLVS

-39 GGFENHPGY
+39 GGFQNHPGY

-91 DETEIRNVDYNEYLY
+91 DETEIRNLDYLEYLY

-112 SSDYRFLYREALPD
+112 ASDYRFLYRQALPD
-126 TLVWRERLAFNEP
+126 TLVWRQRLAYNEP

-161 QASKYCDWR
+161 QATKYCEWR
-170 TDRVNELILRSE
+170 TDRVNELILLRE
-182 GIVDKYLAPQDQAK
+182 GIIDKYVAPQDQAK
-196 HFNLDA
+196 QFNLDA
-202 YLIYAENLDLPIDET
+202 YLIYAENLDLSIDET
-217 GKGPDGKVQNLY
+217 GKGPDGKVTNLY

-237 GRKGGRVNTGDDRR
+237 GRKGGNVNTGDDRR

-282 HYKERIY
+282 QYKERIY

-300 IRNDSR
+300 IRNDER
-306 GVERGLMMAN
+306 GEERGLMMAN

-336 ISAPVRSYWPNE
+336 ISGPVRSYWPNE

-367 DLTFEDMAEFRP
+367 DLTFEDMEEFRP
-379 FRGNVYTDYQV
+379 FRGNEYNDYQLL
-390 IIDPRSGDVELT
+390 IDPRTGDVELT

-414 ILRKP
+414 ILKKP
-419 VRDEACFSRENYT
+419 VRDESCFSRENYT
-432 TADNRNYLDGDLESL
+432 TADNKNFLDGDLESL
-447 IPQMGTSEDYWTKDE
+447 IPRGPAEDYWVK
-462 RFQETVSNQTKVYD
+462 ETGDNFATESNATKVND

-488 LIYPGA
+488 DIYPGA
-494 TLMSGGNEVLLPNGI
+494 TLLSGGNEILLPNGI
-509 KVDLVNKTY
+509 KVDLQNMTY

-530 IIMMPDGSTVLPGGE
+530 TIMMPDGSVVLPDGQ

-557 QFFRK
+557 QFFK
-562 RTKDM
+562 KKTKEM
-567 YQEGEWGEF
+567 YKEGNWGEYGEWGF
-576 GEWGYG
+576 GQYN
-582 QFDPRNPK
+582 PANPK
-590 INKGNS
+590 ANKGDGPGTA
-596 NQLNKA
+596 K
-602 MSSLVSDRSRVFK
+602 MSTLVTDRSRVFK

-636 KMGRADLGFRC
+636 KLARADLGFRC
-647 AMDRVGGPIQST
+647 AMDRVGSPMIAE
-659 K
+659 

>member
-1 MKKNVL
+1 MKTNTL
-7 FIVIVLVASILAS
+7 FILIILATSILVS

-27 NTTGWNYGDPNF
+27 NTTGWNYRDPNF

-71 DVMYDW
+71 DVMFDW

-91 DETEIRNVDYNEYLY
+91 DETEIRNLDYREYLY

-112 SSDYRFLYREALPD
+112 ESDYRFLYREALPD
-126 TLVWRERLAFNEP
+126 TLVWRERLAYNEP

-155 VGVSWV
+155 VGVSWQ

-170 TDRVNELILRSE
+170 TDRVNELILRRE
-182 GIVDKYLAPQDQAK
+182 GIIDKYLAPQDQAK

-202 YLIYAENLDLPIDET
+202 YLIYAENLDLSIDET
-217 GKGPDGKVQNLY
+217 GRGPDGKVQNLY

-237 GRKGGRVNTGDDRR
+237 GKKGGKVNTGDDRR
-251 WVRMEDGI
+251 WVRMDDGI

-300 IRNDSR
+300 IRNDTR

-336 ISAPVRSYWPNE
+336 ITAPVRSYWPNE

-367 DLTFEDMAEFRP
+367 DLTFEDMEEFRP
-379 FRGNVYTDYQV
+379 FRGNLYTDYQLL
-390 IIDPRSGDVELT
+390 IDPRSGDIELT
-402 PEAENYFDYSGK
+402 PEAENYFDYTGK

-432 TADNRNYLDGDLESL
+432 TADNKNYLDGDLESL

-462 RFQETVSNQTKVYD
+462 RFQDIVSNETKIHD
-476 PVSEELTAENVG
+476 PVSEELTKENVG
-488 LIYPGA
+488 QIYPGA

-518 ILPTGHEKTADG
+518 ILPTGHEKTGDG
-530 IIMMPDGSTVLPGGE
+530 TIMMPDGSTILPDGQ

-567 YQEGEWGEF
+567 YQEGEWGEY

-582 QFDPRNPK
+582 QFDPANPK

-596 NQLNKA
+596 PQLNKA

-621 RAYWMVPGTRRFLDE
+621 RAYWLVPGTRRFLDE

-647 AMDRVGGPIQST
+647 AMDRVGGPMKS

>member
-1 MKKNVL
+1 MKKNTLFVL
-7 FIVIVLVASILAS
+7 IVLAGAILVS

-27 NTTGWNYGDPNF
+27 STTGWNYNDPNF
-39 GGFENHPGY
+39 GGFQNHPGY

-77 NNIPRRVTVSSFYM
+77 NNLPRRVTVSSFYM
-91 DETEIRNVDYNEYLY
+91 DETEVRNLDYREYLY

-145 RHPAYEEYPV
+145 RHPAYEQYPV

-161 QASKYCDWR
+161 QATKYCEWR
-170 TDRVNELILRSE
+170 TDRVNELILLRE
-182 GIVDKYLAPQDQAK
+182 GIIDKYVAPQDQAK
-196 HFNLDA
+196 QFNTDA
-202 YLIYAENLDLPIDET
+202 YLIYAENLDLSIDET

-229 VDPAVLKA
+229 VDPATLKA
-237 GRKGGRVNTGDDRR
+237 GRKGGNVNTGEDRR

-282 HYKERIY
+282 HYRERIY

-306 GVERGLMMAN
+306 GEERGLMMAN

-336 ISAPVRSYWPNE
+336 IAGPVKSYWPNE

-367 DLTFEDMAEFRP
+367 DLTFEDMEEFRP
-379 FRGNVYTDYQV
+379 FRGNVYTDYEL

-419 VRDEACFSRENYT
+419 VRDEECYSRENYT
-432 TADNRNYLDGDLESL
+432 TSDNRNFLDGDLESL
-447 IPQMGTSEDYWTKDE
+447 IPNGNAEEYWVKGD
-462 RFQETVSNQTKVYD
+462 RFQVESDAIKIND
-476 PVSEELTAENVG
+476 PIDGALTPENVG
-488 LIYPGA
+488 DIYPGA
-494 TLMSGGNEVLLPNGI
+494 TLMSGGNEVLLPNGV
-509 KVDLVNKTY
+509 KVDLQNMTY
-518 ILPTGHEKTADG
+518 ILPTGHEKNADG
-530 IIMMPDGSTVLPGGE
+530 NIMMPDGSMILEGGK

-557 QFFRK
+557 QFFTRK
-562 RTKDM
+562 TPQM
-567 YQEGEWGEF
+567 YKEGNWGEYGEWGF
-576 GEWGYG
+576 G
-582 QFDPRNPK
+582 QFDPSNPK
-590 INKGNS
+590 LNKGDGS
-596 NQLNKA
+596 TGNQ
-602 MSSLVSDRSRVFK
+602 MTTLVSDRSRVFK

-636 KMGRADLGFRC
+636 KLARADLGFRC
-647 AMDRVGGPIQST
+647 AMDRVGSPSLPE
-659 K
+659 

>member
-1 MKKNVL
+1 
-7 FIVIVLVASILAS
+7 
-20 SCKKEVS
+20 
-27 NTTGWNYGDPNF
+27 
-39 GGFENHPGY
+39 
-48 EQETGPGL
+48 
-56 VFIEGGSFAMGRVEQ
+56 
-71 DVMYDW
+71 
-77 NNIPRRVTVSSFYM
+77 
-91 DETEIRNVDYNEYLY
+91 
-106 WLSYVY
+106 
-112 SSDYRFLYREALPD
+112 
-126 TLVWRERLAFNEP
+126 
-139 MVELYL
+139 
-145 RHPAYEEYPV
+145 
-155 VGVSWV
+155 
-161 QASKYCDWR
+161 
-170 TDRVNELILRSE
+170 
-182 GIVDKYLAPQDQAK
+182 
-196 HFNLDA
+196 
-202 YLIYAENLDLPIDET
+202 
-217 GKGPDGKVQNLY
+217 
-229 VDPAVLKA
+229 
-237 GRKGGRVNTGDDRR
+237 
-251 WVRMEDGI
+251 MEDGY

-336 ISAPVRSYWPNE
+336 ITAPVRSYWPNE

-379 FRGNVYTDYQV
+379 FRGNIYTDYQV
-390 IIDPRSGDVELT
+390 IIDPRSGDIELT

-518 ILPTGHEKTADG
+518 ILPTGHEKTAEG
-530 IIMMPDGSTVLPGGE
+530 VIVMPDGSTVLPGGE

-557 QFFRK
+557 QFFRN

-567 YQEGEWGEF
+567 YQEGEWGEY

-582 QFDPRNPK
+582 QYDPRNPK

-596 NQLNKA
+596 AQPNKA

-621 RAYWMVPGTRRFLDE
+621 RAYWLVPGTRRFLDE

-647 AMDRVGGPIQST
+647 AMDRVGSPIQS
-659 K
+659 KK

>member
-1 MKKNVL
+1 MKKNTLFVL
-7 FIVIVLVASILAS
+7 IVLAGAILVS

-27 NTTGWNYGDPNF
+27 STTGWNYNDPNF
-39 GGFENHPGY
+39 GGFQNHPGY

-77 NNIPRRVTVSSFYM
+77 NNLPRRVTVSSFYM
-91 DETEIRNVDYNEYLY
+91 DETEVRNLDYREYLY

-145 RHPAYEEYPV
+145 RHPAYEQYPV

-161 QASKYCDWR
+161 QATKYCEWR
-170 TDRVNELILRSE
+170 TDRVNELILLRE
-182 GIVDKYLAPQDQAK
+182 GIIDKYVAPQDQAK
-196 HFNLDA
+196 QFNTDA
-202 YLIYAENLDLPIDET
+202 YLIYAENLDLSIDET

-229 VDPAVLKA
+229 VDPATLKA
-237 GRKGGRVNTGDDRR
+237 GRKGGNVNTGEDRR

-282 HYKERIY
+282 HYRERIY

-306 GVERGLMMAN
+306 GEERGLMMAN

-336 ISAPVRSYWPNE
+336 IAGPVKSYWPNE

-353 MAGNVNEW
+353 VAGNVNEW

-367 DLTFEDMAEFRP
+367 DLTFEDMEEFRP
-379 FRGNVYTDYQV
+379 FRGNVYTDYEL

-419 VRDEACFSRENYT
+419 VRDEECYSRENYT
-432 TADNRNYLDGDLESL
+432 TSDNRNFLDGDLESL
-447 IPQMGTSEDYWTKDE
+447 IPNGNAEEYWVKGDRYQVE
-462 RFQETVSNQTKVYD
+462 SDAIKIND
-476 PVSEELTAENVG
+476 PIEGELTPENVG
-488 LIYPGA
+488 DIYPGA
-494 TLMSGGNEVLLPNGI
+494 TLMSGGNEVLLPNGV
-509 KVDLVNKTY
+509 KVDLQNMTY
-518 ILPTGHEKTADG
+518 ILPTGHEKNADG
-530 IIMMPDGSTVLPGGE
+530 NIMMPDGSMILEGGK

-557 QFFRK
+557 QFFTRK
-562 RTKDM
+562 TPQM
-567 YQEGEWGEF
+567 YKEGNWGEYGEWGF
-576 GEWGYG
+576 G
-582 QFDPRNPK
+582 QFDPSNPK
-590 INKGNS
+590 LNKGDGS
-596 NQLNKA
+596 TGNQ
-602 MSSLVSDRSRVFK
+602 MTTLVSDRSRVFK

-636 KMGRADLGFRC
+636 KLARADLGFRC
-647 AMDRVGGPIQST
+647 AMDRVGSPSLPE
-659 K
+659 

>member
-1 MKKNVL
+1 MKTNTL
-7 FIVIVLVASILAS
+7 FILIILATSILVS

-27 NTTGWNYGDPNF
+27 NTTGWNYRDPNF

-71 DVMYDW
+71 DVMFDW

-91 DETEIRNVDYNEYLY
+91 DETEIRNLDYREYLY

-112 SSDYRFLYREALPD
+112 ESDYRFLYREALPD
-126 TLVWRERLAFNEP
+126 TLVWRERLAYNEP

-155 VGVSWV
+155 VGVSWQ

-170 TDRVNELILRSE
+170 TDRVNELILRRE
-182 GIVDKYLAPQDQAK
+182 GIIDKYLAPQDQAK

-202 YLIYAENLDLPIDET
+202 YLIYAENLDLSIDET
-217 GKGPDGKVQNLY
+217 GRGPDGKVQNLY

-237 GRKGGRVNTGDDRR
+237 GKKGGKVNTGDDRR
-251 WVRMEDGI
+251 WVRMDDGI

-300 IRNDSR
+300 IRNDTR

-336 ISAPVRSYWPNE
+336 ITAPVRSYWPNE

-367 DLTFEDMAEFRP
+367 DLTFEDMEEFRP
-379 FRGNVYTDYQV
+379 FRGNLYTDYQLL
-390 IIDPRSGDVELT
+390 IDPRSGDIELT
-402 PEAENYFDYSGK
+402 PEAENYFDYTGK

-432 TADNRNYLDGDLESL
+432 TADNKNYLDGDLESL

-462 RFQETVSNQTKVYD
+462 RFQERVSNQTKVYD

-518 ILPTGHEKTADG
+518 ILPTGHEKTGDG
-530 IIMMPDGSTVLPGGE
+530 TIMMPDGSTILPDGQ

-567 YQEGEWGEF
+567 YQEGEWGEY

-582 QFDPRNPK
+582 QFDPANPK

-596 NQLNKA
+596 PQLNKA

-621 RAYWMVPGTRRFLDE
+621 RAYWMVPGTRRYLDE

-647 AMDRVGGPIQST
+647 AMDRVGGPMKS